1 MHCPFCSDEDTKVID
16 SRLVADGNQVRRRRE
31 CLGCRERYTTYE
43 IAELLMPRVVK
54 QDGSRQPFDESK
66 LRAGLTRALEKRPV
80 STEAVELAIDQIKH
94 FLQSTGERE
103 ILARDIGEKV
113 MLQLQELDEV
123 AFVRFASVYRRFT
136 DISEFKDEIDR
147 CVIWISEH
155 YLLYRVRALGYRRIN
170 CRVFPYNISFVVHDK
185 TLWILSVAHSAR
197 QPEYWIERKIKS

>member
-31 CLGCRERYTTYE
+31 CLGCHERYTTYE
-43 IAELLMPRVVK
+43 IAELLMPRVIK
-54 QDGSRQPFDESK
+54 QDGSREPFDENK

-80 STEAVELAIDQIKH
+80 STEAVESAIDQIKH
-94 FLQSTGERE
+94 FLQGTGERE
-103 ILARDIGEKV
+103 ILARVIGEKV

-147 CVIWISEH
+147 LQQLPDH
-155 YLLYRVRALGYRRIN
+155 N
-170 CRVFPYNISFVVHDK
+170 D
-185 TLWILSVAHSAR
+185 
-197 QPEYWIERKIKS
+197 